1 MKTKILF
8 VSLLTLS
15 ILSFTAPA
23 FAVPAKTN
31 STPTVV
37 EQVKADVKAVG
48 GPTNLNEVVIGILQ
62 GAKTAGGEIYN
73 ASKAAII
80 QSVDFAKEQ
89 TPLVVTEFL
98 RWKMAEAILHLLLWS
113 IPACALFW
121 AARKCRIRAKSDEVP
136 ARDRYTTDKN
146 DLGAI
151 KWVCRAVGLLVLTIA
166 LSVNG
171 MTITK
176 IAIAPRVYLIG
187 YVVDTIQDM
196 QQNNAR
202 R

>member
-1 MKTKILF
+1 MKTKTLL

-15 ILSFTAPA
+15 ILSFTTPS
-23 FAVPAKTN
+23 FAASKTN
-31 STPTVV
+31 TVSTVV

-89 TPLVVTEFL
+89 TPLVVKEFL

-113 IPACALFW
+113 IPACAFFW
-121 AARKCRIRAKSDEVP
+121 AARKLRIRAKSDDVP
-136 ARDRYTTDKN
+136 ARDKYVTDKG

-151 KWVCRAVGLLVLTIA
+151 KWVLRAVGLIILTIN
-166 LSVNG
+166 LSVNA

-196 QQNNAR
+196 QHNNHR
-202 R
+202 